1 MKLAMKNRPSRLAVV
16 ASFAALL
23 IAATGT
29 PTAAQQAAG
38 SGATAQAS
46 RELPPTPSATFGLRL
61 MQWSS
66 TADRG
71 ALMLFAG
78 LSAPAATASTA
89 QQAAAAEAS
98 AAQAGSP
105 SAPLAGPRLRPEVPS
120 ILERSATP
128 SPAPPPPNTTIVIST
143 LALVLIAVIVTI
155 LIVK

>member
-1 MKLAMKNRPSRLAVV
+1 MKLAMKNRPLGLAVV

-29 PTAAQQAAG
+29 PIAAQQATG
-38 SGATAQAS
+38 SGTTAQAS
-46 RELPPTPSATFGLRL
+46 RELPPTPSATFGFRL

-71 ALMLFAG
+71 ALILFAG
-78 LSAPAATASTA
+78 LSAAAATPTAATA
-89 QQAAAAEAS
+89 EPS
-98 AAQAGSP
+98 AAQASSP
-105 SAPLAGPRLRPEVPS
+105 TAPLAGPRLLPEVRS
-120 ILERSATP
+120 ILEGSATP